1 MKIDLHVHTAHSDD
15 AYGEPE
21 EVLAAAAAA
30 GLDGLAITE
39 HSHYEKSEIFLKLA
53 PRFNLVVFAGAEV
66 ATRSGHM
73 LVFSEEIHRWNCFRG
88 EGNDA
93 RELIKA
99 VNRAGGRWWR
109 PPYRAGHCGAAAR
122 LSGLVPLKPR
132 NGANWPREP
141 TGLELAQKLNL
152 PAPAAAMPFISE
164 IGRCY
169 TFFTVPV
176 RDVSGWCA
184 PKRAG
189 ATLLT
194 VIKTEVIPVERRVTS
209 ASRRTENP
217 PTATAA
223 TGTAIRNDRPAAGPP
238 EQKHATETAPEPQTR
253 RSR

>member
-53 PRFNLVVFAGAEV
+53 PRYNLVVFAGAEV

-93 RELIKA
+93 RELIEA
-99 VNRAGGRWWR
+99 VNCAGGAVVAAH
-109 PPYRAGHCGAAAR
+109 PYRAGHGCGAATG
-122 LSGLVPLKPR
+122 LSGLAAIETC
-132 NGANWPREP
+132 NGANRPFENR
-141 TGLELAQKLNL
+141 LAMELAQKLNL
-152 PAPAAAMPFISE
+152 PCTGGSDAHFISE

-176 RDVSGWCA
+176 RNVSGLVA
-184 PKRAG
+184 ALKAG
-189 ATLLT
+189 RCY
-194 VIKTEVIPVERRVTS
+194 PV
-209 ASRRTENP
+209 
-217 PTATAA
+217 
-223 TGTAIRNDRPAAGPP
+223 DCD
-238 EQKHATETAPEPQTR
+238 QKL
-253 RSR
+253 